1 MPQLPLIYRN
11 KYREQIPMNA
21 KLIELNRQKKLK
33 GDAAYIFME
42 TKPREELYDLKND
55 PYEVHN
61 LANDMNY
68 RERLTEYRNALSNWQ
83 LEIGDKGFI
92 PEHDLVEM
100 FWPEMLQPKTE
111 NVLISSAKKN
121 TIVLSCKTEG
131 ASIGYQ
137 TGKAIGTKSWQLYY
151 KPIKIKGKE
160 KLVARAIR
168 IGYKASEITSN

>member
-1 MPQLPLIYRN
+1 
-11 KYREQIPMNA
+11 MN
-21 KLIELNRQKKLK
+21 
-33 GDAAYIFME
+33 
-42 TKPREELYDLKND
+42 TKPQEEFYDLQND

-61 LANDMNY
+61 LANDPKYSKKIKVY
-68 RERLTEYRNALSNWQ
+68 RQALKSWQ

-111 NVLISSAKKN
+111 HVLISSAKNN